1 MFQLPIRISRAICV
15 LFLFISAISPAFSQG
30 SSVASLTS
38 PESISRTYS
47 PAKSE
52 PIGAGDAARIIARFV
67 AAETK
72 VREAMNQ
79 HMFRRNVV
87 LQTIGSNGE
96 VTGEYIRNS
105 EFVFDDRG
113 QRIERVLFHPAS
125 TIREMRITKEDIQDL
140 AGSQLL
146 GIDIVEATKY
156 RLTLAGGEAVDSRLL
171 LAIDVTPLTEPNPK
185 RMSERFFVGRVW
197 VDPNTFQIV
206 KINGIVNPQGKQRF
220 PRFVTWRE
228 PITNALAFPT
238 RTESDDVL
246 HFRKRDVH
254 YRIKVCYFDYKLF
267 GSTVNITEIDE
278 PVHDLNEAPPKA
290 KMASPKTNDGEPKR
304 NEGSLRIKEAAPEL
318 SEDPLNQ
325 PPLRTM
331 MPPKK
336 SEICTTNR
344 NAPPV
349 GPFHW
354 ASDTEV
360 KVYFVRNMFTSEQ
373 TAVLLEAMKTWTMA
387 EQEVGSGVRFIYGGE
402 TESRMSC
409 RGCLTVTRR
418 NVEARDKRIYA
429 VFHPMKY
436 EEGRLL
442 VSAWI
447 DFDFGIKD
455 PKALQGF
462 MAHELAHG
470 LGLWDCQ
477 SCKKNRS
484 LMSAFPD
491 VNKNNGLIA
500 PSTCDLATM
509 KDVYRDE
516 RQIASA
522 KSQGDKRPGTVQPDS
537 RSSLLTLGQ
546 GRASFSG
553 HDVQRPLNGEP
564 VAPES
569 HGYNL
574 REPVRAESGFALPP
588 FRSSKASFSILK
600 VGPPMAGG
608 AAASKSSSDDL
619 TETFRAESIFALTP
633 PGLDIPSSSVFDLHS
648 RHLDKSLF
656 FWRSIF

>member
-1 MFQLPIRISRAICV
+1 MFQLPVRISRAICV
-15 LFLFISAISPAFSQG
+15 LFLFISTISSAFSQG
-30 SSVASLTS
+30 GSVASLTS
-38 PESISRTYS
+38 REGRSLTYS
-47 PAKSE
+47 PARLE
-52 PIGAGDAARIIARFV
+52 PVGAAEAATIIAQFV

-72 VREAMNQ
+72 VREALNQ

-96 VTGEYIRNS
+96 VVGEYIRNS
-105 EFVFDDRG
+105 EFLFDDRG

-125 TIREMRITKEDIQDL
+125 TIREMRITKQDIQDL

-146 GIDIVEATKY
+146 GIDIVEASKY
-156 RLTLAGGEAVDSRLL
+156 RLTYAGGEAVDSRLL

-197 VDPNTFQIV
+197 VDPTTFQIV
-206 KINGIVNPQGKQRF
+206 KISGIVQPQGKQRF

-228 PITNALAFPT
+228 PIKSALAFPT
-238 RTESDDVL
+238 RTEADDVL
-246 HFRKRDVH
+246 HFQKRDVH
-254 YRIKVCYFDYKLF
+254 YRIKVSYFDYKLF
-267 GSTVNITEIDE
+267 GSTVNITETDE
-278 PVHDLNEAPPKA
+278 PLHDINEALPKTKEAPPK
-290 KMASPKTNDGEPKR
+290 TNEGEPKNNDVSPR
-304 NEGSLRIKEAAPEL
+304 LKEAAPEI
-318 SEDPLNQ
+318 SENPFNRSPSSTL
-325 PPLRTM
+325 
-331 MPPKK
+331 MPRKK

-349 GPFHW
+349 GDYHW

-360 KVYFVRNMFTSEQ
+360 KVYFVRTMFTSEQ
-373 TAVLLEAMKTWTMA
+373 SAVLLEAMKTWTMA

-402 TESRMSC
+402 TETRMSC

-418 NVEARDKRIYA
+418 NLKARDKRIYA

-470 LGLWDCQ
+470 LGLWDCNN
-477 SCKKNRS
+477 CKKNRS
-484 LMSAFPD
+484 LMSSFPD

-509 KDVYRDE
+509 KDVYREE
-516 RQIASA
+516 RQIAEA
-522 KSQGDKRPGTVQPDS
+522 MPRGDQRAEAVQADS
-537 RSSLLTLGQ
+537 GPSLSPLGRE
-546 GRASFSG
+546 RASFSG
-553 HDVQRPLNGEP
+553 QDVQRATNREP
-564 VAPES
+564 VTPES
-569 HGYNL
+569 HGYN
-574 REPVRAESGFALPP
+574 RTEEVQAESGFDLPP
-588 FRSSKASFSILK
+588 FRLSKASFSLLK
-600 VGPPMAGG
+600 LGHPMVGRAG
-608 AAASKSSSDDL
+608 ASKFSSDQL
-619 TETFRAESIFALTP
+619 TETFWTESIFPQTP
-633 PGLDIPSSSVFDLHS
+633 SGLDKPGFSAFDLHT
-648 RHLDKSLF
+648 RQLDSSLF
-656 FWRSIF
+656 FWRSIY